1 MERSREILLKLA
13 ASKPGRPDEFVKNR
27 PKCTYPTSFLSKL
40 QITYR
45 GKSTSVILKKTA
57 ESEQLPYGRE
67 HSPNLIT
74 LFETWMHNND

>member
-1 MERSREILLKLA
+1 
-13 ASKPGRPDEFVKNR
+13 
-27 PKCTYPTSFLSKL
+27 LSKL

-67 HSPNLIT
+67 HSPNLVT